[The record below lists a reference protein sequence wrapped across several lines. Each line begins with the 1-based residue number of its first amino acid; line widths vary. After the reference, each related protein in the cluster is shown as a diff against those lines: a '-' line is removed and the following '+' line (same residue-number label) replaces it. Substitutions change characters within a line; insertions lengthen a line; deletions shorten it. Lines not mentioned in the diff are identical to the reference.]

1 MLLPEARGPVTE
13 QLQTLRSADAGVD
26 VGRVSAAIDSS
37 TGQLLDS
44 DDAQL
49 ALWLLYELH
58 YQGFDDVDPHA
69 EWSPDVLTV
78 RGGLEKRFE
87 AELRELTHRT
97 VQHGLRTAGG
107 IADRLFAMVRD
118 DDSPRLAQYVQR
130 EITAERFR
138 ELLVHR
144 SVYTLKEADP
154 HTWAIPRLRGRAKA
168 ALTEIQFDEYGSGR
182 ADDMHS
188 AIFARTMTRC
198 GLDGTYG
205 AYVDAVPGYTLA
217 LNNAMS
223 LFGLHRRLRGAAAG
237 HLAAIEA
244 SSTLPNRRYA
254 AGVRRLGYG
263 DDAARYFD
271 EHVEADAVHEQV
283 AVREMCGAL
292 VADEPDLEAD
302 VVFGAATCLALD
314 GLAAGRLLDS
324 WRGGHSA
331 LLRPVVDSPHSGLEA
346 VLPSAVVLTKRAGL
360 PLREKAYG

>member
-1 MLLPEARGPVTE
+1 MLLPDARGPVTE
-13 QLQTLRSADAGVD
+13 QLQTLRSADAGID
-26 VGRVSAAIDSS
+26 ASRVSAAIDAS

-58 YQGFDDVDPHA
+58 YQGFDDVDPRA
-69 EWSPDVLTV
+69 EWSPDVVAV
-78 RGGLEKRFE
+78 RGQLEKRFE
-87 AELRELTHRT
+87 AELRELTRCD
-97 VQHGLRTAGG
+97 VQSGLQAGGG

-118 DDSPRLAQYVQR
+118 DDPPRLAQYVQR

-144 SVYTLKEADP
+144 SIYTLKEADP

-168 ALTEIQFDEYGSGR
+168 ALTEIQFDEYGAGR
-182 ADDMHS
+182 PDDMHS
-188 AIFARTMTRC
+188 TLFSRTMTRC

-205 AYVDAVPGYTLA
+205 AYVNAVPGYTLA
-217 LNNAMS
+217 ANNAMS

-237 HLAAIEA
+237 HLAALEA
-244 SSTLPNRRYA
+244 TSTLPNRRYA

-263 DDAARYFD
+263 DEAARYFD

-292 VADEPDLEAD
+292 VADEPDREPD
-302 VVFGAATCLALD
+302 VLFGAATCLALD
-314 GLAAGRLLDS
+314 AVAAGRLLDS
-324 WRGGHSA
+324 WRSGHST
-331 LLRPVVDSPHSGLEA
+331 LLRPVVDRATSGGET
-346 VLPSAVVLTKRAGL
+346 VLASAVVLTATAGL
-360 PLREKAYG
+360 TRREKAPG